1 MRMRRWLAAFVTSLL
16 TFGAVMALSAG
27 TAFAITA
34 DYLCNAYDEGGAPL
48 PLEDL
53 VPLAIEDVTASAPA
67 TIRPFETFEIS
78 IPPRLQPLPEEV
90 DALGQTFPI
99 IFGEALRFRI
109 GIVGGTLV
117 GGSGEKVGGSDS
129 SSVTVNAA
137 SNYVQFEVPDQ
148 ISGGQ
153 SFDVPGATFKVIA
166 GADGRVRTTT
176 RTGASEQDLQLDITV
191 SAAGLEVRAHA
202 QCTSD
207 FNTVSSTNI
216 AGDPVG
222 PPPTTIA
229 PTTTVPSTT
238 ATTSPPVTPAQT
250 PTTAAPGELPR
261 TGDSSAPIGLAGF
274 AAVAAGLA
282 VLGLTRRRLVAA
294 EERD

>member
-1 MRMRRWLAAFVTSLL
+1 MRKRRWLAAFVTSLL

-34 DYLCNAYDEGGAPL
+34 DYLCNAYDEAGAPL
-48 PLEDL
+48 PLEEL
-53 VPLAIEDVTASAPA
+53 VPLEVEGVTATAPA

-78 IPPRLQPLPEEV
+78 IPPRQQALPEEV

-117 GGSGEKVGGSDS
+117 GGSAQKVGGSDA
-129 SSVTVNAA
+129 SSVSLNAA
-137 SNYVQFEVPDQ
+137 SNYVQFSVPDQ

-176 RTGASEQDLQLDITV
+176 RTGASEQDLQIDITV

-216 AGDPVG
+216 AGEPVG
-222 PPPTTIA
+222 PPPTTVA
-229 PTTTVPSTT
+229 TTTPPTTT

-250 PTTAAPGELPR
+250 PTTAAPAELPR
-261 TGDSSAPIGLAGF
+261 TGDSSAPIGLAGL
-274 AAVAAGLA
+274 AAVAMGLA
-282 VLGLTRRRLVAA
+282 VLGLTRRRLVPA
-294 EERD
+294 EERE